1 MVQIDK
7 GTERRINLQ
16 VNLQRMSLK
25 GILLLFVEP
34 YTAGARDS
42 EKYYNPNLTRVSVMV
57 NGSPNMVYNN
67 GIEGRDIWEEVW
79 RFFRKAKNKT
89 RNMNLTKF

>member
-7 GTERRINLQ
+7 GTETRINLQ

-42 EKYYNPNLTRVSVMV
+42 EKYYNPNLTKVSVMV

-89 RNMNLTKF
+89 QNMNLTKF

>member
-7 GTERRINLQ
+7 GTETRINLQ

-42 EKYYNPNLTRVSVMV
+42 EKYYNPNLTKVSVMV

-89 RNMNLTKF
+89 QNMNLMKF

>member
-42 EKYYNPNLTRVSVMV
+42 EKYHNPNLMKVSVMV

>member
-7 GTERRINLQ
+7 GTETRINLQ

-34 YTAGARDS
+34 YTAGARGS
-42 EKYYNPNLTRVSVMV
+42 EKYYNPNLTKVSVMV

-89 RNMNLTKF
+89 QNMNLTKF

>member
-7 GTERRINLQ
+7 GTEMRINLQ

-42 EKYYNPNLTRVSVMV
+42 EKYYNPNLTKVSVMV

-67 GIEGRDIWEEVW
+67 GIEGKDIWEEVW

-89 RNMNLTKF
+89 QNMNLMKF

>member
-1 MVQIDK
+1 
-7 GTERRINLQ
+7 
-16 VNLQRMSLK
+16 MSLK

-67 GIEGRDIWEEVW
+67 GIEGKDIWEEVW

-89 RNMNLTKF
+89 QNMNLMKF

>member
-1 MVQIDK
+1 M
-7 GTERRINLQ
+7 RINLQ

-67 GIEGRDIWEEVW
+67 GIEGKDIWEEVW

-89 RNMNLTKF
+89 QNMNLMKF